1 MGSEPRILRA
11 KDVRPQPWRN
21 GGGQTRELLLW
32 PGRTPPAVA
41 AGNYP
46 WQLRISLAEVSRN
59 GPFSAYPGVQRW
71 FAVVEGTGVRLAFP
85 GAVHRV
91 DASSAPLHFAGDM
104 PVDCELLDGPTRDLN
119 LMTAGG
125 AGHMRAARAGRQWRS
140 ELPQR
145 GLYTRVA
152 GVWSDDRG
160 RRRELAANSLLWV
173 DGAAGSAWDFLP
185 GLADETSSDDAL
197 DWSGSGDGPPGWWLG
212 FGPGEGHAQQ

>member
-11 KDVRPQPWRN
+11 QDVPPQPWRN
-21 GGGQTRELLLW
+21 GGGVTRELLAW
-32 PGRTPPAVA
+32 PGRGMP
-41 AGNYP
+41 GGSGGSYP
-46 WQLRISLAEVSRN
+46 WQLRISLADVNRS

-71 FAVVEGTGVRLAFP
+71 FAVVQGMGVRLAFP

-91 DASSAPLHFAGDM
+91 DAASAPLHFAGDL

-125 AGHMRAARAGRQWRS
+125 TGHMRAARTGRLWRS

-145 GLYTRVA
+145 GLFTRVS

-160 RRRELAANSLLWV
+160 RRRYLAAFSLLWM
-173 DGAAGSAWDFLP
+173 DGAGGSAWDFLP
-185 GLADETSSDDAL
+185 GVTEEPERDDGL
-197 DWSGSGDGPPGWWLG
+197 DWGGSGDGPPGWWLG
-212 FGPGEGHAQQ
+212 FGPGTGVAQQ